1 MQTLTLTNFTCVVT
15 VFQARDL
22 PRLVRWLHT
31 VGYTVRGVYIH
42 KLWRELRQEKTGG
55 NEKMSVKNFSSIE
68 SEKSS
73 FESEKSRE
81 ARGEAAVTGAGTAGR
96 RAQTRA
102 GHGHGLG
109 EAPVGR
115 TGFCRRPALHARS

>member
-1 MQTLTLTNFTCVVT
+1 MGTEGEEGKEGKGWGKGGASVGGGNCVYLPGGD
-15 VFQARDL
+15 RR
-22 PRLVRWLHT
+22 PRLAFIRV
-31 VGYTVRGVYIH
+31 
-42 KLWRELRQEKTGG
+42 
-55 NEKMSVKNFSSIE
+55 SSIE